1 MIDNN
6 NIDTVWVC
14 ETVNPKIRFESVGKP
29 VPINAPVLIK
39 HVFTGQWLG
48 CDYPYM
54 YSTDTGSE

>member
-54 YSTDTGSE
+54 YS